1 MFIIGL
7 LNSLVLVVLLV
18 MNMYKLYLSRPL
30 LYFVFLSFY
39 FLLIFLLVLFQI
51 LSENKKIR

>member
-7 LNSLVLVVLLV
+7 LSSLALVVLSV
-18 MNMYKLYLSRPL
+18 MSMYKLYLSCPL

-39 FLLIFLLVLFQI
+39 FLLTFSLVLFQI

>member
-7 LNSLVLVVLLV
+7 LNSLVLVALLV
-18 MNMYKLYLSRPL
+18 MSIYKLYLSRPL
-30 LYFVFLSFY
+30 LYFAFLSCY
-39 FLLIFLLVLFQI
+39 FLLTFLSVLFQI

>member
-7 LNSLVLVVLLV
+7 LNSLALVVLLV
-18 MNMYKLYLSRPL
+18 TSMYKLYLSRPL

-39 FLLIFLLVLFQI
+39 FLSIFLLVLFQI

>member
-7 LNSLVLVVLLV
+7 LNSSVLVVLLV
-18 MNMYKLYLSRPL
+18 MSIYKLYLSRPL

-39 FLLIFLLVLFQI
+39 FLSTFLLVLFQI
-51 LSENKKIR
+51 HSENKKIR

>member
-7 LNSLVLVVLLV
+7 SNSLVLAVLLV
-18 MNMYKLYLSRPL
+18 MSIYKLYLSRPL

-39 FLLIFLLVLFQI
+39 FLSIFLLVLFQI
-51 LSENKKIR
+51 LLENKKIR

>member
-7 LNSLVLVVLLV
+7 LNSLALVVLSV
-18 MNMYKLYLSRPL
+18 MSMYKLYLSRPL
-30 LYFVFLSFY
+30 LYFVFLSCY
-39 FLLIFLLVLFQI
+39 FLLTFSLVLFQI

>member
-18 MNMYKLYLSRPL
+18 MSIYKLYLSLPL
-30 LYFVFLSFY
+30 LYFAFLLCY
-39 FLLIFLLVLFQI
+39 FLLTSLSVLFQI